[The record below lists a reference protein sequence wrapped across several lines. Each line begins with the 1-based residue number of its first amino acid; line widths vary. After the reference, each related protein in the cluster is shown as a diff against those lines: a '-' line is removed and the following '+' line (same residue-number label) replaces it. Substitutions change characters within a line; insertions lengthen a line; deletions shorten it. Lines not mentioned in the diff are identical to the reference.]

1 MCLEMTEQYADVN
14 GVRLCYE
21 VFGDGYPLFLIHGFG
36 AKKENWIAQIPDLSK
51 HYKVIRLDNRGAG
64 KSDRPDRKYTMEVF
78 ADDVN
83 GLMVHLGIEKANIAG
98 WSLGGMIVQNFVL
111 KYPERVNK
119 IILINTNYGF
129 PDENGPLVYKNMRLS
144 GLKMAEEDPVK
155 AWWSGTRSS
164 YYIKFR
170 KQLEAEPS
178 KKWYGLWSAEDLI
191 EMSTIDPP
199 TIKDINMQAE
209 ALKTHDTFERLDTI
223 KNPTLILTASHDRLI
238 PKSSMEQIHEK
249 IPNSKLVVIDKAGH
263 SSPLSKAPE
272 VNQTIIDFLKP

>member
-1 MCLEMTEQYADVN
+1 MTEQYADVN
-14 GVRLCYE
+14 GVKLCYE
-21 VFGDGYPLFLIHGFG
+21 VFGDGYPLILIHGFG
-36 AKKENWIAQIPDLSK
+36 AKKESWIAQIPDLSK
-51 HYKVIRLDNRGAG
+51 HFKVIRLDNRGAG
-64 KSDRPDRKYTMEVF
+64 KSERPDAEYTMEVF
-78 ADDVN
+78 ADDIN
-83 GLMVHLGIEKANIAG
+83 GLMEHLGIEKANIAG

-111 KYPERVNK
+111 KYPEKVNK

-129 PDENGPLVYKNMRLS
+129 PDESGPTVYKNMRLS
-144 GLKMAEEDPVK
+144 ELEMKKEDPAK

-191 EMSTIDPP
+191 EMSMIDPP
-199 TIKDINMQAE
+199 TANDINIQAD
-209 ALKTHDTFERLDTI
+209 ALKTHNTFERLNTI
-223 KNPTLILTASHDRLI
+223 QNQTLLLTASHDRLMS
-238 PKSSMEQIHEK
+238 KSSMEQIHEK

-272 VNQTIIDFLKP
+272 VNQTIIDFLKA

>member
-1 MCLEMTEQYADVN
+1 MTEQYADVN

>member
-272 VNQTIIDFLKP
+272 INQTIIDFLKP

>member
-1 MCLEMTEQYADVN
+1 MTEQYADVN

-36 AKKENWIAQIPDLSK
+36 AKKESWIAQIPDLSK
-51 HYKVIRLDNRGAG
+51 HFKVIRLDNRGAG
-64 KSDRPDRKYTMEVF
+64 KSERPDAEYTMEVF
-78 ADDVN
+78 ADDIN
-83 GLMVHLGIEKANIAG
+83 GLMAHLGIEKANIAG

>member
-1 MCLEMTEQYADVN
+1 MTEQYADVN

-272 VNQTIIDFLKP
+272 INQTIIDFLKP

>member
-14 GVRLCYE
+14 GVKLCYE
-21 VFGDGYPLFLIHGFG
+21 VFGEGYPLFLIHGFG
-36 AKKENWIAQIPDLSK
+36 AKKESWIAQIPDLSK
-51 HYKVIRLDNRGAG
+51 HFKVIRLDNRGAG
-64 KSDRPDRKYTMEVF
+64 KSDRPDADYTMEVF
-78 ADDVN
+78 ADDIN
-83 GLMVHLGIEKANIAG
+83 GLMDHLGIEKANIAG

-129 PDENGPLVYKNMRLS
+129 PDEGGPTVYKNMRLS
-144 GLKMAEEDPVK
+144 ELEMKKEDPAK

-191 EMSTIDPP
+191 EMSMIDPP
-199 TIKDINMQAE
+199 TAKDINMQAE
-209 ALKTHDTFERLDTI
+209 ALKTHNTFERLNTI
-223 KNPTLILTASHDRLI
+223 PNQTLLLTASHDKLT
-238 PKSSMEQIHEK
+238 PKIAMEGIHEK

-272 VNQTIIDFLKP
+272 VNQNIIDFLKA